1 MAAELTALPYR
12 PCVGVTLINDK
23 GEVFIGRRA
32 DMQPAAWQMPQG
44 GIDHGED
51 AVKAAR
57 RELAEETGVTACEIV
72 DMTPDWLTYD
82 FPPEAVR
89 KGIKS
94 RYRGQKQKWILARFT
109 GEDVDIDLSGHVIE
123 FDAWRWARYEEVLRL
138 IVDFK
143 RPVYQAVFSRF
154 ARFLMD

>member
-89 KGIKS
+89 KGSSLDIGGKS
-94 RYRGQKQKWILARFT
+94 RNGF
-109 GEDVDIDLSGHVIE
+109 
-123 FDAWRWARYEEVLRL
+123 
-138 IVDFK
+138 
-143 RPVYQAVFSRF
+143 
-154 ARFLMD
+154 